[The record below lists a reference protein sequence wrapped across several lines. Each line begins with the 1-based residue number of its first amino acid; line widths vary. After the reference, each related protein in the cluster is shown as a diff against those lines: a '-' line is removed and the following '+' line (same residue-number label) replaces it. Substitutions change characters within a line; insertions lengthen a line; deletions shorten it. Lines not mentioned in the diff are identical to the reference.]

1 MGENAYP
8 AKRLRRRE
16 IAERG
21 GFTGDC
27 EQLIGKGNWEQLKAS
42 ITITREEQLKNLYRQ
57 LAELN
62 NAIMGKPE
70 GERFPNAAEA
80 DTISKLSNAIKKL
93 ETEVGWRTSSP
104 CSPTCSNGCGP
115 TIPRRRRRSP
125 RFWTR
130 LSNQNYPDMAKKRLT
145 PQDRIALDNWNELVA
160 SVREHSDIN
169 PTDTETEIRQRRERL
184 EKNDEEWFKYY
195 FAMYCTS
202 RVRRLPQKATG
213 RLMRN
218 NRWYEVRAWS
228 RELAKPHAP

>member
-1 MGENAYP
+1 MTVNNW
-8 AKRLRRRE
+8 
-16 IAERG
+16 
-21 GFTGDC
+21 
-27 EQLIGKGNWEQLKAS
+27 IGKGNWEQLKAS

-93 ETEVGWRTSSP
+93 ETEVGLADIISVFSDLLKWVRTYDSTQAKEITPLLDAFVKS
-104 CSPTCSNGCGP
+104 
-115 TIPRRRRRSP
+115 
-125 RFWTR
+125 
-130 LSNQNYPDMAKKRLT
+130 NYPDMAKKRLT

-195 FAMYCTS
+195 FAMYCTCES
-202 RVRRLPQKATG
+202 AAFHK
-213 RLMRN
+213 
-218 NRWYEVRAWS
+218 
-228 RELAKPHAP
+228 KPPGG